1 MFYCLHSGIDRILY
15 HLISFYNLTKWSVAA
30 ILPACENRIR
40 RCDISRLDNNNS
52 VVRTISIVF
61 GALSFIIPFAVFF
74 RTMAATLSFWDCG
87 EFIAAAN
94 ILGNPH
100 PPGTPFFVILGKL
113 FILLA
118 PFDNIAQRT
127 NIISVASSAITA
139 FLAYLLVVR
148 VSRRLPFGQHGPP
161 FLGQIGI
168 RIGAFSSSLILAFS
182 STFWF
187 NAVETEVYGLAMLVM
202 VLNIY
207 LAVKWADE
215 KAEGGS
221 DRLLIFITYMLFL
234 SIGIHLTGFLVV
246 PAFVI
251 FFALIDRKKLKDPVY
266 WITWAILFSIAVP
279 SYFIIGLMI
288 PWVQEK
294 SYLIWVALMILGV
307 VVTGMLAYRYKS
319 SRSIRGRANYGLAFA
334 LFLVSILGYSNH
346 IYIPI
351 RAVQNPVINEN
362 DPSTP
367 DRFVSFLE
375 RKQYGQESMVS
386 RMFYRRG
393 RLSNQFGKHENMGFG
408 GYFWEQYASD
418 RSAELLRYFLFAIG
432 IFGSAVGVYYALKRL
447 TFHPSLLLL
456 IIFFLSSVMLVLYM
470 NFADG
475 TRPDPN
481 NPGSLIQLEVRERDY
496 FFTPAFVIFAIIMG
510 TGISSLLYLIGSG
523 LKFGNRAWSRFVRY
537 ALFSATGIF
546 FLLLPIDPAY
556 AHFKTHDRNK
566 DYVPIDYAY
575 NILQSCERE
584 AILFT
589 NGDNDTFPLWYIQE
603 VDQVRKDIRVVN
615 LSLLNTDWYILQLK
629 RSRENGGMGLNMF
642 LEDDQIRWIPAD
654 RRGSIIYYRP
664 AERFYDSIRKQMRYL
679 TPTQD
684 PRTGRFMRV
693 QDQMIEQLII
703 ANLDKP
709 IYFSGSVPA
718 SNRWTLTSR
727 LIRHGIVLRV
737 DPDTTKPRHNIPIS
751 DSLITGVYRYR
762 GMNDLDAYKDDN
774 NVGLTTTFPERF
786 CELSDAYK
794 AVGDTVRAIEILWE
808 AFETVPYYHQIY
820 VNLQQ
825 VYAELGD
832 TAMIDSVKTV
842 GLSKLKEAAEARPGV
857 ILYQQFLGVFYYNN
871 GMPDSAL
878 VHYKAAYDL
887 QPNNAIAF
895 RLLRDLTIQLQQ
907 QAAGEADLTGSEEA
921 RLKSEK
927 LGEEARTLMKD
938 WNRRHPED
946 IDARS
951 LFNRFRNL

>member
-1 MFYCLHSGIDRILY
+1 
-15 HLISFYNLTKWSVAA
+15 
-30 ILPACENRIR
+30 
-40 RCDISRLDNNNS
+40 
-52 VVRTISIVF
+52 
-61 GALSFIIPFAVFF
+61 
-74 RTMAATLSFWDCG
+74 MAATLSFWDCG

-100 PPGTPFFVILGKL
+100 PPGTPFFVVLGRL

-139 FLAYLLVVR
+139 FVAYLLVVR

-161 FLGQIGI
+161 LLGQIGI

-202 VLNIY
+202 VLSIY

-215 KAEGGS
+215 KENGGS
-221 DRLLIFITYMLFL
+221 DRLIIFITYILFL

-251 FFALIDRKKLKDPVY
+251 FFALKDKKKLRDPVY
-266 WITWAILFSIAVP
+266 WITWAILFSVAVP
-279 SYFIIGLMI
+279 SYFIIGLII

-294 SYLIWVALMILGV
+294 SYIIWVALMIFGV

-319 SRSIRGRANYGLAFA
+319 SRGIRGRANYGLAFA
-334 LFLVSILGYSNH
+334 LFLVSILGYSTH

-351 RAVQNPVINEN
+351 RAVQNPAINEN
-362 DPSTP
+362 DPSSP
-367 DRFVSFLE
+367 DRFISFLE
-375 RKQYGQESMVS
+375 RKQYGQESMIS

-393 RLSNQFGKHENMGFG
+393 KLSNQFGRHENMGFG
-408 GYFWEQYASD
+408 GYFWDQYASNW
-418 RSAELLRYFLFAIG
+418 AAGMLRYLLFAIG
-432 IFGSAVGVYYALKRL
+432 ILGSAGGIYYALKRF
-447 TFHPSLLLL
+447 TFHPSVLLL
-456 IIFFLSSVMLVLYM
+456 IIFLLGSVMLVLYM
-470 NFADG
+470 NFSDG
-475 TRPDPN
+475 TRPDPSS
-481 NPGSLIQLEVRERDY
+481 PGSLIQLEVRERDY
-496 FFTPAFVIFAIIMG
+496 FFTPAFVVFAIIIG
-510 TGISSLLYLIGSG
+510 TGISSLMYLIGSG
-523 LKFGNRAWSRFVRY
+523 LKFGNRAWSGLIRY
-537 ALFSATGIF
+537 ALFATAGIV
-546 FLLLPIDPAY
+546 FLFLPMNQVS
-556 AHFKTHDRNK
+556 AHFKTHDRHR
-566 DYVPIDYAY
+566 DFVPIDYAF
-575 NILQSCERE
+575 NILQSCEPD

-629 RSRENGGMGLNMF
+629 RPREEGGMDLNMF

-679 TPTQD
+679 SPTQD

-709 IYFSGSVPA
+709 IYFSGSVPV
-718 SNRWTLTSR
+718 SNRWTLTER
-727 LIRHGIVLRV
+727 LIRHGIVLKI
-737 DPDTTKPRHNIPIS
+737 DPDTTKPRYNIPVS
-751 DSLITGVYRYR
+751 DSLITGIYRYR
-762 GMNDLDAYKDDN
+762 GMNNLDAYKDDN

-794 AVGDTVRAIEILWE
+794 AAGDTTRAIEVLWE
-808 AFETVPYYHQIY
+808 AVERVPYYHQIY
-820 VNLQQ
+820 ISLQQ
-825 VYAELGD
+825 AYAELGD
-832 TAMIDSVKTV
+832 SAMIDSAKTL
-842 GLSKLKEAAEARPGV
+842 GLSKLKEAADARPGV
-857 ILYQQFLGVFYYNN
+857 ILYHQFLGVFYYNN
-871 GMPDSAL
+871 GIPDSAL
-878 VHYKAAYDL
+878 VHYKIAYDL

-895 RLLRDLTIQLQQ
+895 RLLRDLTIQMQQ
-907 QAAGEADLTGSEEA
+907 QAGAEAALTGSEEA
-921 RLKSEK
+921 RMKSEK
-927 LGEEARTLMKD
+927 LEEEKGALMKD

>member
-1 MFYCLHSGIDRILY
+1 M
-15 HLISFYNLTKWSVAA
+15 T
-30 ILPACENRIR
+30 R
-40 RCDISRLDNNNS
+40 RCEISPPDKNNS
-52 VVRTISIVF
+52 VVRIVSIVL
-61 GALSFIIPFAVFF
+61 GALSLIIPFAVFF

-100 PPGTPFFVILGKL
+100 PPGTPFFVILGRL
-113 FILLA
+113 FIILA
-118 PFDNIAQRT
+118 PFENVAQRT

-148 VSRRLPFGQHGPP
+148 ISRRLPFGQHGSSL
-161 FLGQIGI
+161 LGQIGI
-168 RIGAFSSSLILAFS
+168 RIGAFSSALLLAFS

-202 VLNIY
+202 VLSIY

-221 DRLLIFITYMLFL
+221 DRLIIFVTYLLFL

-279 SYFIIGLMI
+279 FYFVIGLVI
-288 PWVQEK
+288 PRVQEN

-307 VVTGMLAYRYKS
+307 AVTGIMAYRYRS
-319 SRSIRGRANYGLAFA
+319 SRAIRGRANYGLAFA
-334 LFLVSILGYSNH
+334 LFLVAILGYSNH

-351 RAVQNPVINEN
+351 RAVQNPAINEN
-362 DPSTP
+362 NPSTL
-367 DRFVSFLE
+367 DGFVSFLE
-375 RKQYGQESMVS
+375 RKQYGQESMIS

-393 RLSNQFGKHENMGFG
+393 KLSNQFGRHENMGFG
-408 GYFWEQYASD
+408 GYFWDQYASNW
-418 RSAELLRYFLFAIG
+418 AAGLLRYLIFAFG
-432 IFGSAVGVYYALKRL
+432 ILGSVVGIYYAFKRL
-447 TFHPSLLLL
+447 TFHPSVLLL

-475 TRPDPN
+475 TRPDPA
-481 NPGSLIQLEVRERDY
+481 NPGSLIPLEVRERDY
-496 FFTPAFVIFAIIMG
+496 FFTPAFVTFAVIIG
-510 TGISSLLYLIGSG
+510 TGISSILYLIGTG
-523 LKFGNRAWSRFVRY
+523 LKFGSRSWSRFIRY
-537 ALFSATGIF
+537 AAFAVAGIF
-546 FLLLPIDPAY
+546 FLLLPIDPAT
-556 AHFKTHDRNK
+556 ANFKSHDR
-566 DYVPIDYAY
+566 DQDFVPIDYAY
-575 NILQSCERE
+575 NILQSCEPD

-603 VDQVRKDIRVVN
+603 VDQVRKDVRVVN

-629 RSRENGGMGLNMF
+629 RSSENGGMGLNMF
-642 LEDDQIRWIPAD
+642 LEDNQIKWIPAD

-664 AERFYDSIRKQMRYL
+664 AERFYDSIRRQMRYL

-693 QDQMIEQLII
+693 QDQMIEQLVI

-718 SNRWTLTSR
+718 SNRWTLTDR
-727 LIRHGIVLRV
+727 LIRHGIVLKV
-737 DPDTTKPRHNIPIS
+737 DPDTTKPRYNIPVS
-751 DSLITGVYRYR
+751 DSLITRVYRYR
-762 GMNDLDAYKDDN
+762 GLNDLDAYKDDN

-786 CELSDAYK
+786 CELSDAHK
-794 AVGDTVRAIEILWE
+794 SAGDTARAIEVLWE
-808 AFETVPYYHQIY
+808 AIERVPYYHQIY

-825 VYAELGD
+825 AYAELGD
-832 TAMIDSVKTV
+832 TAMVDSVKTV

-857 ILYQQFLGVFYYNN
+857 ILYQQFLGVLYYNN

-878 VHYKAAYDL
+878 VHYKNAYEL

-895 RLLRDLTIQLQQ
+895 RLLRDLTLQMQ
-907 QAAGEADLTGSEEA
+907 QRADAEADLTGSEEA
-921 RLKSEK
+921 RMKSK
-927 LGEEARTLMKD
+927 RLGEEAKAMMED

>member
-1 MFYCLHSGIDRILY
+1 L
-15 HLISFYNLTKWSVAA
+15 
-30 ILPACENRIR
+30 
-40 RCDISRLDNNNS
+40 
-52 VVRTISIVF
+52 
-61 GALSFIIPFAVFF
+61 IIPFAVFF

-100 PPGTPFFVILGKL
+100 PPGTPFFVVLGRL

-118 PFDNIAQRT
+118 PFENIAQRT

-139 FLAYLLVVR
+139 FIAYLLVVR
-148 VSRRLPFGQHGPP
+148 ASRRLPFSQFGPP
-161 FLGQIGI
+161 LLGQIGI

-202 VLNIY
+202 VLSIY
-207 LAVKWADE
+207 LALRWADE
-215 KAEGGS
+215 KEAGGS
-221 DRLLIFITYMLFL
+221 DRLIIFITYLLFL

-246 PAFVI
+246 PAFVV

-279 SYFIIGLMI
+279 FYFIIGLII

-294 SYLIWVALMILGV
+294 SYLIWAALMISGF
-307 VVTGMLAYRYKS
+307 VVTGALAYRYRS
-319 SRSIRGRANYGLAFA
+319 SRAIRGRANYGLAFG

-351 RAVQNPVINEN
+351 RAIQNPAINEN

-375 RKQYGQESMVS
+375 RKQYGQESMIS

-393 RLSNQFGKHENMGFG
+393 KLSNQFGRHENMGFG
-408 GYFWEQYASD
+408 GYFWGQYASD
-418 RSAELLRYFLFAIG
+418 RAAGLLRYLLFAIG
-432 IFGSAVGVYYALKRL
+432 IWGLAVGGYYALRRL
-447 TFHPSLLLL
+447 TFHPSILLL

-475 TRPDPN
+475 TRPDPA
-481 NPGSLIQLEVRERDY
+481 NPGSLIPLEVRERDY
-496 FFTPAFVIFAIIMG
+496 FFTPAFVVFAMIIG
-510 TGISSLLYLIGSG
+510 TGISSLMYLIGSG
-523 LKFGNRAWSRFVRY
+523 LKFGAGTTSKFIRY
-537 ALFSATGIF
+537 ALFAAAGIF
-546 FLLLPIDPAY
+546 FLLLPIEPAS
-556 AHFKTHDRNK
+556 AHFRSHDRDK
-566 DYVPIDYAY
+566 DHVPIDYAY
-575 NILQSCERE
+575 NILQSCERD

-603 VDQVRKDIRVVN
+603 VDQVRKDVRVVN

-629 RSRENGGMGLNMF
+629 QPREKGGMGLNMF
-642 LEDDQIRWIPAD
+642 LEDDQIRWIPFD

-664 AERFYDSIRKQMRYL
+664 EKRFYDSIRKQMRYL
-679 TPTQD
+679 APAQD
-684 PRTGRFMRV
+684 PRTGRYMRV
-693 QDQMIEQLII
+693 QDQMIEQLVI

-718 SNRWTLTSR
+718 SNRWTLTDR
-727 LIRHGIVLRV
+727 LIRHGIVLKV
-737 DPDTTKPRHNIPIS
+737 DPDTTKPRYNIPIS
-751 DSLITGVYRYR
+751 DSLITGIYRYR
-762 GMNDLDAYKDDN
+762 GMNDLNAYKDDN

-794 AVGDTVRAIEILWE
+794 AVGDTTRAIEVLWE
-808 AFETVPYYHQIY
+808 AVDTVPYYHQIY

-825 VYAELGD
+825 VYAQLGD
-832 TAMIDSVKTV
+832 SAMIDSVKTA
-842 GLSKLKEAAEARPGV
+842 GISKLKEAAEAWPEV
-857 ILYQQFLGVFYYNN
+857 VLYQQFLGVFYYNN

-878 VHYKAAYDL
+878 VCYKNAYEI

-895 RLLRDLTIQLQQ
+895 RLLRDLTTQLQQ
-907 QAAGEADLTGSEEA
+907 QAQSNAVLTGSEEA
-921 RLKSEK
+921 KMKSEK
-927 LGEEARTLMKD
+927 LGAEAKSLMDD

-951 LFNRFRNL
+951 FYNRFRNL

>member
-1 MFYCLHSGIDRILY
+1 MSSYGS
-15 HLISFYNLTKWSVAA
+15 
-30 ILPACENRIR
+30 RIR
-40 RCDISRLDNNNS
+40 RCDISELEKNNRI
-52 VVRTISIVF
+52 VKTISIVF
-61 GALSFIIPFAVFF
+61 GALSLIIPFVIFF

-100 PPGTPFFVILGKL
+100 PPGTPFFVILGRL
-113 FILLA
+113 FILLV
-118 PFDNIAQRT
+118 PFENIAQRT
-127 NIISVASSAITA
+127 NIISVASSAATA
-139 FLAYLLVVR
+139 FVAYLLVVR
-148 VSRRLPFGQHGPP
+148 VSRRLPFGQYGPP
-161 FLGQIGI
+161 LLGQIGI

-187 NAVETEVYGLAMLVM
+187 NAVETEVYGLAMLIM
-202 VLNIY
+202 VLNIH

-215 KAEGGS
+215 KADGGS
-221 DRLLIFITYMLFL
+221 DRLIIFITYLLFL
-234 SIGIHLTGFLVV
+234 SIGIHMTGFLVV

-251 FFALIDRKKLKDPVY
+251 FFALKDKKKLRDPLY
-266 WITWAILFSIAVP
+266 WITWAILFSVAVP
-279 SYFIIGLMI
+279 SYFIIGMMI

-294 SYLIWVALMILGV
+294 SYLIWVTLMILGV

-319 SRSIRGRANYGLAFA
+319 SHSIRGRANYGLAFA

-351 RAVQNPVINEN
+351 RANHSPAINEN

-375 RKQYGQESMVS
+375 RKQYGQESMIS
-386 RMFYRRG
+386 RIFYRRG
-393 RLSNQFGKHENMGFG
+393 KLSNQFGRHENMGFG
-408 GYFWEQYASD
+408 GYFWDQYASD
-418 RSAELLRYFLFAIG
+418 RAAELLRYFLLAIG
-432 IFGSAVGVYYALKRL
+432 ILGSATGGYYALKKL
-447 TFHPSLLLL
+447 TFHPSVLLL
-456 IIFFLSSVMLVLYM
+456 IIFFLSSVMLILYM
-470 NFADG
+470 NFSDG
-475 TRPDPN
+475 TRPDPG

-496 FFTPAFVIFAIIMG
+496 FFTPAFVMFAIIIG
-510 TGISSLLYLIGSG
+510 TGISSLMYLLGSG
-523 LKFGNRAWSRFVRY
+523 MKFGNRAWSKLARY
-537 ALFSATGIF
+537 ASFAAAGTF
-546 FLLLPIDPAY
+546 FLLLPIETIS
-556 AHFKTHDRNK
+556 AHFKTHDRSK
-566 DYVPIDYAY
+566 DFVPIDYAY
-575 NILQSCERE
+575 NILQSCKPD

-629 RSRENGGMGLNMF
+629 RPRENGGMGLNMF
-642 LEDDQIRWIPAD
+642 IEDDQIRWIPAD

-664 AERFYDSIRKQMRYL
+664 AKRFYDSIRKQLRYL
-679 TPTQD
+679 TPIQD

-709 IYFSGSVPA
+709 IYFSGSVPT
-718 SNRWTLTSR
+718 SNRWTLNDR

-737 DPDTTKPRHNIPIS
+737 DPDTTKPRYNIPIS

-762 GMNDLDAYKDDN
+762 EMNNLDAYKDDN

-786 CELSDAYK
+786 CELSNAYK
-794 AVGDTVRAIEILWE
+794 AAGDTTKAIEVLWE
-808 AFETVPYYHQIY
+808 AVDKVPYYHQIY
-820 VNLQQ
+820 INLQQ
-825 VYAELGD
+825 VYRELGD
-832 TAMIDSVKTV
+832 SAMIDSVKTV
-842 GLSKLKEAAEARPGV
+842 GFSKLKEAAEARPGV
-857 ILYQQFLGVFYYNN
+857 ILYQQFLGVLYYND

-878 VHYKAAYDL
+878 VHYKTAYDL

-895 RLLRDLTIQLQQ
+895 RLLRDLSVQLRQR
-907 QAAGEADLTGSEEA
+907 AEADATITGSEDA
-921 RLKSEK
+921 KGKALQLKAEVNA
-927 LGEEARTLMKD
+927 LIED

-946 IDARS
+946 MDARN
-951 LFNRFRNL
+951 FYNMYRNL

>member
-1 MFYCLHSGIDRILY
+1 M
-15 HLISFYNLTKWSVAA
+15 TKWSVAA
-30 ILPACENRIR
+30 ILSACEIRIRIR

-61 GALSFIIPFAVFF
+61 GALSLIIPFAIFF

-118 PFDNIAQRT
+118 PFENVAQRT

-139 FLAYLLVVR
+139 FLAYILVVR
-148 VSRRLPFGQHGPP
+148 VSRRLPFAQHGPP
-161 FLGQIGI
+161 LLGQIGI

-251 FFALIDRKKLKDPVY
+251 FFALIDRKKLKDPWY
-266 WITWAILFSIAVP
+266 WITWAVLFSVAVP

-294 SYLIWVALMILGV
+294 SYLIWVALMILGA
-307 VVTGMLAYRYKS
+307 VVTGMLAYKYKS
-319 SRSIRGRANYGLAFA
+319 SRFIRGRANYGLAFA

-351 RAVQNPVINEN
+351 RAVQNPAINEN
-362 DPSTP
+362 DPSSP

-393 RLSNQFGKHENMGFG
+393 KLSNQFGKHENMGFG
-408 GYFWEQYASD
+408 GYFWDQYASN

-496 FFTPAFVIFAIIMG
+496 FFTPAFVVFAIIIG

-523 LKFGNRAWSRFVRY
+523 LKFGDRAWSRFVRY
-537 ALFSATGIF
+537 ALFSATGAF

-556 AHFKTHDRNK
+556 AHFKSHDRNK

-575 NILQSCERE
+575 NILQSCKPE

-603 VDQVRKDIRVVN
+603 VDQVRKDVRVVN

-642 LEDDQIRWIPAD
+642 LEDDQIRWVPAD

-664 AERFYDSIRKQMRYL
+664 AERFYDRLRKQMRYL

-693 QDQMIEQLII
+693 QDQMVEQLII

-709 IYFSGSVPA
+709 IYFSGSVPV
-718 SNRWTLTSR
+718 SNRWTLTDR

-737 DPDTTKPRHNIPIS
+737 DPDTTKPRYNIPIS
-751 DSLITGVYRYR
+751 DSLITGIYRYR
-762 GMNDLDAYKDDN
+762 GMNDLNAYKDDN

-794 AVGDTVRAIEILWE
+794 AVGDTARAIEVLWQ
-808 AFETVPYYHQIY
+808 AVETVPYYHQIY
-820 VNLQQ
+820 VSLQQ
-825 VYAELGD
+825 AYAELGD
-832 TAMIDSVKTV
+832 TVMIDSVKTV

-871 GMPDSAL
+871 GIPDSAL
-878 VHYKAAYDL
+878 IHYKNAYEL

-895 RLLRDLTIQLQQ
+895 RLLRDLTLQMQ
-907 QAAGEADLTGSEEA
+907 QRADAEVALTGSEEA
-921 RLKSEK
+921 RMKSER
-927 LGEEARTLMKD
+927 LGGEARALMD
-938 WNRRHPED
+938 NWNRRHPED

>member
-1 MFYCLHSGIDRILY
+1 
-15 HLISFYNLTKWSVAA
+15 
-30 ILPACENRIR
+30 
-40 RCDISRLDNNNS
+40 
-52 VVRTISIVF
+52 
-61 GALSFIIPFAVFF
+61 
-74 RTMAATLSFWDCG
+74 
-87 EFIAAAN
+87 
-94 ILGNPH
+94 
-100 PPGTPFFVILGKL
+100 
-113 FILLA
+113 
-118 PFDNIAQRT
+118 
-127 NIISVASSAITA
+127 
-139 FLAYLLVVR
+139 
-148 VSRRLPFGQHGPP
+148 
-161 FLGQIGI
+161 
-168 RIGAFSSSLILAFS
+168 
-182 STFWF
+182 
-187 NAVETEVYGLAMLVM
+187 VETEVYGLAMLVM
-202 VLNIY
+202 VLSIY

-221 DRLLIFITYMLFL
+221 DRLLIFITYLLFL

-307 VVTGMLAYRYKS
+307 VVTGILAHRYKS
-319 SRSIRGRANYGLAFA
+319 SHSIRGRANYGLAFA
-334 LFLVSILGYSNH
+334 LFLVAILGYSNH
-346 IYIPI
+346 AYIPI
-351 RAVQNPVINEN
+351 RAVQNPAINEN
-362 DPSTP
+362 NPSTL
-367 DRFVSFLE
+367 DGFVSFLE
-375 RKQYGQESMVS
+375 RKQYGQESMIS

-393 RLSNQFGKHENMGFG
+393 KLSNQFGRHENMGFG
-408 GYFWEQYASD
+408 GYFWDQYASNWAGG
-418 RSAELLRYFLFAIG
+418 SLRYLLFAVG
-432 IFGSAVGVYYALKRL
+432 ILGSAVGVYYALKKL
-447 TFHPSLLLL
+447 TFHPSVLLL

-475 TRPDPN
+475 TRPDPT

-496 FFTPAFVIFAIIMG
+496 FFTPAFVVFAIIIG
-510 TGISSLLYLIGSG
+510 TGISSLMYLIGSG
-523 LKFGNRAWSRFVRY
+523 LKFGGRAWSGFVRY

-575 NILQSCERE
+575 NILQSCESE

-603 VDQVRKDIRVVN
+603 VDQVRKDVRVVN

-629 RSRENGGMGLNMF
+629 RSRDNGGMGLNMF

-718 SNRWTLTSR
+718 SNRWTLTNR
-727 LIRHGIVLRV
+727 LIRHGIVVRV
-737 DPDTTKPRHNIPIS
+737 DPDTTKPRYNIPIS
-751 DSLITGVYRYR
+751 DSLITGIYRYR
-762 GMNDLDAYKDDN
+762 GMNDLAAYKDDN

-786 CELSDAYK
+786 CELSDANK
-794 AVGDTVRAIEILWE
+794 AVGDTVRAIEVLWE
-808 AFETVPYYHQIY
+808 AVETVPYYHQIY

-825 VYAELGD
+825 AYVELGD
-832 TAMIDSVKTV
+832 TAMIDSVKML
-842 GLSKLKEAAEARPGV
+842 GLSKLKDAAESRPGV

-871 GMPDSAL
+871 RMPDSAL

-907 QAAGEADLTGSEEA
+907 QAAAEADLTGSEEA

-927 LGEEARTLMKD
+927 LGEEARALMKD